1 MTVPLERHSVERG
14 AHQQAGQTMKIG
26 LQTWGSEGDV
36 QPFLALAS
44 GLVKAGHQVTLCIT
58 EVSERDYAPVAA
70 RNGFELMLAPN
81 PKLPSAD
88 RIDKMRLAFK
98 ALRNPVKQLKI
109 INDYFFHPA
118 QAVMFEAAQ
127 TLCTDCDLL
136 VRHIFCYPTQV
147 AAELSGVPVAT
158 LYPVHNILPSKHL
171 APFGAMDVGA
181 WANPLW
187 WRLAQWLINRTFLAQ
202 INRLRVSHALPPYK
216 DVLTQ
221 AWSNPALNLI
231 AVSPAVCQAPSDW
244 PERYQVCGF
253 LNLAE
258 GEQSDPLSPETEA
271 FLSQGQAPLY
281 FTFGSM
287 LTADAAS
294 WREVFDIWSE
304 AVQTLGARAIFQLP
318 LAAHETIN
326 TPSTILVLRRAPHRT
341 IFPRCAVI
349 IHHGGA
355 GTTQASLLAGVPSVI
370 VAHIADQ
377 PFWGHEVRR
386 LGVGARPM
394 VREKM
399 SSMRLVQAI
408 ESITQHPEI
417 KQQALAL
424 SRQMKQEEGVALAI
438 KALEALRH
446 QGVTH

>member
-1 MTVPLERHSVERG
+1 
-14 AHQQAGQTMKIG
+14 
-26 LQTWGSEGDV
+26 
-36 QPFLALAS
+36 
-44 GLVKAGHQVTLCIT
+44 
-58 EVSERDYAPVAA
+58 VAT
-70 RNGFELMLAPN
+70 RNGFELVLAPN
-81 PKLPSAD
+81 PQLPSAD
-88 RIDKMRLAFK
+88 MMDKMRLAFK
-98 ALRNPVKQLKI
+98 ALRNPLKQLKI
-109 INDYFFHPA
+109 INDYFFYPAEAAMFDAA
-118 QAVMFEAAQ
+118 QA
-127 TLCTDCDLL
+127 LCANCDLL

-147 AAELSGVPVAT
+147 AAELSGVTVAT

-171 APFGAMDVGA
+171 PPFGAVDVGA
-181 WANPLW
+181 WAIPLW
-187 WRLAQWLINRTFLAQ
+187 WRLAQWFINRTFLAQ

-221 AWSNPALNLI
+221 AWSSPALNLI
-231 AVSPAVCQAPSDW
+231 AVSPAVCQPPSDW

-258 GEQSDPLSPETEA
+258 GDQSDPLSPETEA
-271 FLSQGQAPLY
+271 FLSQGEPPLY

-287 LTADAAS
+287 LTPDAAS
-294 WREVFDIWSE
+294 WREVFDIWYE
-304 AVQTLGARAIFQLP
+304 AVQALGARAIFQLP
-318 LAAHETIN
+318 LAAQQTVN
-326 TPSTILVLRRAPHRT
+326 TPAHILVLSRAPHRL

-377 PFWGHEVRR
+377 PFWGQEVRR

-417 KQQALAL
+417 QQQALAL
-424 SRQMKQEEGVALAI
+424 SRQMKQEKGVARAI
-438 KALEALRH
+438 QALEALRSQSFTH
-446 QGVTH
+446 GSHAKIQGR